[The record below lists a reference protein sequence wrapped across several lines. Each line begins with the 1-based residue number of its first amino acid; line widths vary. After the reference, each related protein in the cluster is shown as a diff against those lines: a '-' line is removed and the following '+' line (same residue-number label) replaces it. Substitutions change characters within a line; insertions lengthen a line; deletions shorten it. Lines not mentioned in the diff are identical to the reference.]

1 MSKIT
6 VEALK
11 VAESQIGVH
20 EEGGNNKGVKVGE
33 YLSSVGLP
41 QGYAW
46 CQSFIYWCFKKAS
59 ANLAAANPVPKT
71 AGVLAHWNNTIY
83 GKKVAVPEVGDLFV
97 MDFGKGMGH
106 IGFVSKVDLVNKT
119 FETIEGNS
127 NDEGSREGYEV
138 AHRTGKLSRK
148 FSSVKGFI
156 RY

>member
-1 MSKIT
+1 MTKIAA
-6 VEALK
+6 EALK
-11 VAESQIGVH
+11 VAKSQIGVH
-20 EEGGNNKGVKVGE
+20 EHGGDNKGVKVGE

-46 CQSFIYWCFKKAS
+46 CQSFVYWCFKKAS
-59 ANLAAANPVPKT
+59 ANLSAANPIPKT
-71 AGVLAHWNNTIY
+71 AGVLKHWNEVKY
-83 GKKVAVPEVGDLFV
+83 GKKVAVPQVGDLFV

-106 IGFVSKVDLVNKT
+106 IGFVSSVDLVKRT

-138 AHRTGKLSRK
+138 AHRTGKLSRRM
-148 FSSVKGFI
+148 SSVRGFI

>member
-1 MSKIT
+1 MTKIAS
-6 VEALK
+6 EALK
-11 VAESQIGVH
+11 VAVTQIGVH

-33 YLSSVGLP
+33 YLSSVGLG

-59 ANLAAANPVPKT
+59 SNLAAANPVPKT
-71 AGVLAHWNNTIY
+71 AGVLNHWNTTIY
-83 GKKVAVPEVGDLFV
+83 GKKVAIPQVGDLFV

-106 IGFVSKVDLVNKT
+106 IGFVETIDLVNKT
-119 FETIEGNS
+119 FTTIEGNS

-148 FSSVKGFI
+148 INSVKGFI

>member
-1 MSKIT
+1 
-6 VEALK
+6 
-11 VAESQIGVH
+11 
-20 EEGGNNKGVKVGE
+20 
-33 YLSSVGLP
+33 
-41 QGYAW
+41 
-46 CQSFIYWCFKKAS
+46 
-59 ANLAAANPVPKT
+59 
-71 AGVLAHWNNTIY
+71 
-83 GKKVAVPEVGDLFV
+83 

-106 IGFVSKVDLVNKT
+106 IGFVTKVDLVNKT

>member
-1 MSKIT
+1 MTKIAA
-6 VEALK
+6 EALK
-11 VAESQIGVH
+11 VAKSQIGVH
-20 EEGGNNKGVKVGE
+20 EHGGDNKGVKVGE

-46 CQSFIYWCFKKAS
+46 CQSFVYWCFKKAS
-59 ANLAAANPVPKT
+59 ANLSAANPVPKT
-71 AGVLAHWNNTIY
+71 AGVLKHWNEVKY
-83 GKKVAVPEVGDLFV
+83 GKKVSVPQVGDLFV

-106 IGFVSKVDLVNKT
+106 IGFVSSVDLVKRT

-138 AHRTGKLSRK
+138 AHRTGKLSRRM
-148 FSSVKGFI
+148 SSVRGFI

>member
-11 VAESQIGVH
+11 IAKSQIGVH

-33 YLSSVGLP
+33 YLSSVGLG

-46 CQSFIYWCFKKAS
+46 CQSFVYWCFKKAS
-59 ANLAAANPVPKT
+59 ANLATANPVPKT
-71 AGVLAHWNNTIY
+71 AGVLAHWNGAIY
-83 GKKVAVPEVGDLFV
+83 GKKVSTPQVGDLFIL
-97 MDFGKGMGH
+97 DFGKGLGH
-106 IGFVSKVDLVNKT
+106 IGFVDTVDLVNKT
-119 FETIEGNS
+119 FTTIEGNS

-148 FSSVKGFI
+148 ISSVKGFI

>member
-1 MSKIT
+1 MTKIAA
-6 VEALK
+6 EALK
-11 VAESQIGVH
+11 VAKSQIGVH

-46 CQSFIYWCFKKAS
+46 CQSFVYWCFKKAS
-59 ANLAAANPVPKT
+59 FNLSAANPVPKT
-71 AGVLAHWNNTIY
+71 AGVLKHWNEVKY
-83 GKKVAVPEVGDLFV
+83 GKKVAVPQVGDLFV

-106 IGFVSKVDLVNKT
+106 IGFVSSVDLVKKT

-138 AHRTGKLSRK
+138 AHRTGKLSRRM
-148 FSSVKGFI
+148 SSVRGFI